1 MSEDAVRPPSKR
13 ARKSDPDPVLIIST
27 STLRVAQARK
37 KSSALKGVIRD
48 GEIWFKDGS
57 IVLVAE
63 RVAFRVYR
71 EQLKARSEK
80 FAEIFDAY
88 DPGQGEVY
96 DDCPAVRLAD
106 SPHDLGILLAV
117 IFTSKYTQ

>member
-1 MSEDAVRPPSKR
+1 MSEDTCRPPSKR
-13 ARKSDPDPVLIIST
+13 ARKSDPDPVPIVSAST
-27 STLRVAQARK
+27 RVAQSRK
-37 KSSALKGVIRD
+37 KSGGLKGVARD
-48 GEIWFKDGS
+48 GKIWFKDGN

-96 DDCPAVRLAD
+96 DDCPAVRLSD

-117 IFTSKYTQ
+117 IFTNKYT